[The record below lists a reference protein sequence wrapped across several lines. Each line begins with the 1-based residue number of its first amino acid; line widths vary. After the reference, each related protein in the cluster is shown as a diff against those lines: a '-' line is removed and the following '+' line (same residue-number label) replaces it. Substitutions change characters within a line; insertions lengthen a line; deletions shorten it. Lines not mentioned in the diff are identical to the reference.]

1 MIAEVLCLDGL
12 GGFLGR
18 LSFLET
24 RRGEMLPTRRSFYE
38 RERATAYNLWRGPRS
53 LNSQGDREFCGGPCV
68 LRLGLRQGTSS
79 TPQIEARAAYAS
91 FYSEELPDAIV
102 RAMSWES
109 KSMKRNSRGEMLEHP
124 PFTIPAKF
132 VQVPLGT
139 VQQWVRKFDS
149 IQTTLQLTPHEA
161 DSLPI
166 CSLRIETNSV
176 YNAFEKVW
184 QVSPDEQS
192 ELLRAWLEVWHEMG
206 IALQTYPAMTD
217 VEESFPCVEGRPEVY
232 DLQSYQPLLTLAV

>member
-1 MIAEVLCLDGL
+1 
-12 GGFLGR
+12 
-18 LSFLET
+18 
-24 RRGEMLPTRRSFYE
+24 MLPTRRSFYE

-68 LRLGLRQGTSS
+68 LRLALRQGTSS
-79 TPQIEARAAYAS
+79 KPQIEARAAYAS

-109 KSMKRNSRGEMLEHP
+109 KSMIRNSRGETLEHP

-132 VQVPLGT
+132 VRIPIGT
-139 VQQWVRKFDS
+139 VQQWVKKFDG
-149 IQTTLQLTPHEA
+149 IQTTLQLTPQEA
-161 DSLPI
+161 DTLPI

-184 QVSPDEQS
+184 QVSPGEPS
-192 ELLRAWLEVWHEMG
+192 ELLRAWLEVWHDMG
-206 IALQTYPAMTD
+206 IALQTHRAIMD

-232 DLQSYQPLLTLAV
+232 DLQGYQPLLTLAV